1 MTNLKK
7 TQEKIREQVGHKFSI
22 PKPPI
27 KRQIYVMKSKDEA
40 VKIKERIESREGSK
54 MIEEKKQTTIEKYV
68 MSKTYDKMDLVPNM
82 GIDETEQE
90 NTTPL

>member
-1 MTNLKK
+1 
-7 TQEKIREQVGHKFSI
+7 
-22 PKPPI
+22 
-27 KRQIYVMKSKDEA
+27 MKSKDEA

-82 GIDETEQE
+82 GIDETE
-90 NTTPL
+90 